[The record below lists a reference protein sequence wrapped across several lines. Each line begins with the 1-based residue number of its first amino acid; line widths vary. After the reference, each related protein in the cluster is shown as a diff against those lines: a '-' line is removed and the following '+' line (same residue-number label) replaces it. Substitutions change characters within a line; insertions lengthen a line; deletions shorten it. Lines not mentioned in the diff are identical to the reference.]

1 MPDNFTQPEPQ
12 YGELAR
18 MQQLTA
24 EAPIS
29 GAPTPGA
36 GSAMPQPAAGPSIAP
51 PGPVA
56 IQPQAPAPHPN
67 LAYYENVAR
76 VWTRLARGP
85 HTTPFIKET
94 ARRARAYYRAAER
107 GDV

>member
-67 LAYYENVAR
+67 AAYYEQVAR
-76 VWTRLARGP
+76 FWTRM
-85 HTTPFIKET
+85 
-94 ARRARAYYRAAER
+94 ARAPGATPAVKEQATKARLYLRRVQR
-107 GDV
+107 GEV

>member
-29 GAPTPGA
+29 GAPLPGA
-36 GSAMPQPAAGPSIAP
+36 GAPSSPAAPTIAP

-56 IQPQAPAPHPN
+56 LAPVAPAPHPN
-67 LAYYENVAR
+67 LAYYEQVAR
-76 VWTRLARGP
+76 FWTKMARGP
-85 HTTPFIKET
+85 HVTPTIKEQ
-94 ARRARAYYRAAER
+94 ARLARAYLKRAQR
-107 GDV
+107 GEV